1 MEDEQPAELLEK
13 KEEHQ
18 EDDDHILEAERMG
31 ISSANPAELKGLVR
45 EASIRIEKGEPAL
58 LKKAPSKTP
67 KQKEGDN
74 SENKD
79 SDPEDSMMPKLV
91 IGAALV
97 VAAGL
102 MAFKFM
108 KK

>member
-13 KEEHQ
+13 REEHQ
-18 EDDDHILEAERMG
+18 EDDDHILEAEKMG
-31 ISSANPAELKGLVR
+31 ISSANPEELKGLVR

-58 LKKAPSKTP
+58 LKKAAPKSSKQT
-67 KQKEGDN
+67 EGN
-74 SENKD
+74 SENKN
-79 SDPEDSMMPKLV
+79 SDPEDSLMPKLV
-91 IGAALV
+91 IGAAIV
-97 VAAGL
+97 VAIGA